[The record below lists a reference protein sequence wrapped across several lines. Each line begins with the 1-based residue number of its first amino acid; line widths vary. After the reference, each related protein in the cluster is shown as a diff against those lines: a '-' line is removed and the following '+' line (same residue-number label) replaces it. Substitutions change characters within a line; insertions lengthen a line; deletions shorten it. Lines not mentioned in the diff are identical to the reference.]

1 MASTTLADDIRRKLG
16 ELSPAERKVAR
27 VILAGY
33 PAAGFETIA
42 VLAERASV
50 SAPTVIRFVNRL
62 GYQGFPD
69 FQAALRDELDAR
81 NASPLSLYDAAAF
94 GRSETDRGGDTD
106 TDTPDDGT
114 RRRTGADA
122 APDSELL
129 RHGSQVFT
137 GAVTAT
143 LAELPPHDFE
153 HAVRLLADRKRRIT
167 LAGGRFTHLLA
178 QYLGLHLMQLRDDV
192 RFLPDRDVER
202 TAVLAALTRRDVLV
216 VFDYRRY
223 ESDKTT
229 MAALVHEQGG
239 KVVLFTDT
247 WLSPAAPHAEVVL
260 PSRVTAPSPYDSLVP
275 TLAVL
280 ETVVAG
286 VITTLGDEARRR
298 MQHGEDIAR
307 RAGLY

>member
-1 MASTTLADDIRRKLG
+1 MASTTLADDIRQKLG
-16 ELSPAERKVAR
+16 TLSPAERKVAR
-27 VILAGY
+27 VLLAGY
-33 PAAGFETIA
+33 PAAGFETVA
-42 VLAERASV
+42 VLAERSAV

-69 FQAALRDELDAR
+69 FQAALRDELEAR
-81 NASPLSLYDAAAF
+81 NASPLSLYESAAF
-94 GRSETDRGGDTD
+94 GRSRTDQGEGAG
-106 TDTPDDGT
+106 TPDDST
-114 RRRTGADA
+114 RGGAG
-122 APDSELL
+122 PDSALL

-137 GAVTAT
+137 DAVTAT

-153 HAVRLLADRKRRIT
+153 HAVRLLSDRKRRIT

-229 MAALVHEQGG
+229 MAALVQEQGG

-286 VITTLGDEARRR
+286 VMTALGDEARRR

>member
-1 MASTTLADDIRRKLG
+1 MASPTLADDIRQNLG

-27 VILAGY
+27 VLLAGY

-69 FQAALRDELDAR
+69 FQAALRSELDAR
-81 NASPLSLYDAAAF
+81 NASPLSLYETARF
-94 GRSETDRGGDTD
+94 GGSATEQVGKTATTEDITRSRKSVG
-106 TDTPDDGT
+106 
-114 RRRTGADA
+114 
-122 APDSELL
+122 PDSALL

-153 HAVRLLADRKRRIT
+153 HAVRLMSDRKRRIT

-192 RFLPDRDVER
+192 RFLPDRAVER

-216 VFDYRRY
+216 IFDYRRY

-229 MAALVHEQGG
+229 MSALVKEQGG

-286 VITTLGDEARRR
+286 VITALGDDARSR

>member
-1 MASTTLADDIRRKLG
+1 MASGALAEHIRHKLG

-27 VILAGY
+27 VLLAGY
-33 PAAGFETIA
+33 PAAGFETVA
-42 VLAERASV
+42 VLAERAAV
-50 SAPTVIRFVNRL
+50 SAPTVIRFANRL
-62 GYQGFPD
+62 GYRGFPD
-69 FQAALRDELDAR
+69 FQAALRAELDER
-81 NASPLSLYDAAAF
+81 NASPLSLYSSTDF
-94 GRSETDRGGDTD
+94 GPPPEESDTES
-106 TDTPDDGT
+106 
-114 RRRTGADA
+114 A
-122 APDSELL
+122 LL
-129 RHGSQVFT
+129 RHGNQVFT
-137 GAVTAT
+137 AAVTAT

-153 HAVRLLADRKRRIT
+153 HTVRLLADAKRRIT
-167 LAGGRFTHLLA
+167 LVGGRFTHLLA

-202 TAVLAALTRRDVLV
+202 TAVLAALTRRDVMV

-229 MAALVHEQGG
+229 MSALVQEQGG
-239 KVVLFTDT
+239 KIILFTDT
-247 WLSPAAPHAEVVL
+247 WLSPAAAHAEVVL
-260 PSRVTAPSPYDSLVP
+260 PSQVAAPSPYDSLVP

-286 VITTLGDEARRR
+286 VMGALGEEARLR